1 MSLLTAAE
9 QAAYNFN
16 PKCTELQTGWSLLCE
31 NQVVQTRDQCK
42 NDCVTAECETQCDVQ
57 FDLSLRT
64 DFIEKALKVLKSTF
78 KISNQN
84 VPLPRT
90 MLYRLPLSST

>member
-42 NDCVTAECETQCDVQ
+42 NDCVTTECETQCDVQ

-64 DFIEKALKVLKSTF
+64 DFYRKS
-78 KISNQN
+78 
-84 VPLPRT
+84 
-90 MLYRLPLSST
+90 